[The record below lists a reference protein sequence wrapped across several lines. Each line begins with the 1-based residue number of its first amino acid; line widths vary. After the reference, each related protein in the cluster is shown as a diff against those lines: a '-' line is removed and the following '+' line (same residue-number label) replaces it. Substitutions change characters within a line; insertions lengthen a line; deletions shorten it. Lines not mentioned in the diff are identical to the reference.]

1 MEKKPRYFYLM
12 LIVSTLGIICLV
24 TFTYVRQLNRTILN
38 NIIRT
43 ISEIAEHD
51 KATIQTYIEICW
63 EDLAEIQE
71 RFVSYGCET
80 EADIESRMD
89 LECAASSFAHIYL
102 LAEDGTIYSDQC
114 SADAFD
120 AAGNDA
126 DTFYV
131 VFCGRRRAGCC
142 PV

>member
-80 EADIESRMD
+80 AADIESRMD

-102 LAEDGTIYSDQC
+102 LSLIHI
-114 SADAFD
+114 
-120 AAGNDA
+120 
-126 DTFYV
+126 
-131 VFCGRRRAGCC
+131 
-142 PV
+142 